1 MNSKILNKIKNNKKD
16 IKLITIDGI
25 TCSGKSELSKIIF
38 RKLKKKYKD
47 VFILSKDL
55 FLLSRHQRMSIT
67 RNIYNF
73 HSNQNELHYDL
84 KKLNI
89 LLTFLVNSKNKRTIK
104 LKNLYNRKNGKNDLT
119 VLFKFK
125 SKQLIIF
132 EGIYINQDIK
142 GLIKP
147 VIKILIIETVYN
159 ALSRKIERIRDKKIS
174 IQDVVK
180 EYIKIHLFSFKN
192 YLKKMTYDF
201 NFLFQNQQFV
211 KIGNGKSRQ
220 IMLIKKFLQKHSF

>member
-1 MNSKILNKIKNNKKD
+1 
-16 IKLITIDGI
+16 
-25 TCSGKSELSKIIF
+25 
-38 RKLKKKYKD
+38 
-47 VFILSKDL
+47 
-55 FLLSRHQRMSIT
+55 MSIT

-159 ALSRKIERIRDKKIS
+159 SLSRKIERIRDKKIS